1 MPLRKETLSLCQ
13 KGKTFASG
21 RAKRRLLQTH
31 FSIWNPPSFTPPEI
45 ILVTAVCSLRLGFH
59 RLFFTPCHRP
69 PSRRLGYSSHRRL
82 GYSFTPPLQSLSPP
96 LHHAAWVPCL
106 APCVEGST
114 YPLLWS
120 LFIHNSHVNMF
131 AGGGARIRVCQGF
144 GEGLLGLFFAVLGSS
159 GLSWWLCWVFFV
171 FGLKIEI

>member
-1 MPLRKETLSLCQ
+1 MKCPSEKKPFLSVKKAKHLPLVEQ
-13 KGKTFASG
+13 NGASFKPISRSG
-21 RAKRRLLQTH
+21 T
-31 FSIWNPPSFTPPEI
+31 
-45 ILVTAVCSLRLGFH
+45 
-59 RLFFTPCHRP
+59 RP